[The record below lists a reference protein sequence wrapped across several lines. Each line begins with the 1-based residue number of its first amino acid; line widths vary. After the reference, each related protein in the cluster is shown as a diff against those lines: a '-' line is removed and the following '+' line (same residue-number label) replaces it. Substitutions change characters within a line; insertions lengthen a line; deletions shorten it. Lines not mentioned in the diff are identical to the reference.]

1 MFNMGFQ
8 GNFGG
13 GFIGNPGDTA
23 AAAGGVGVTYSVSA
37 NRSRP
42 KDRSGRKGPYEY
54 VNFDPSVGLRM
65 HRRNSR

>member
-13 GFIGNPGDTA
+13 GFIGNPGSAPTP
-23 AAAGGVGVTYSVSA
+23 AGGVGVTYAISY

-42 KDRSGRKGPYEY
+42 KDRSGRKSPYE
-54 VNFDPSVGLRM
+54 VVSSPHSGMNL
-65 HRRNSR
+65 HRRSK